1 MAKRASAGWAL
12 ALAAAIAMGAGG
24 CARGRAAEDGGAGSR
39 PVKAHVVP
47 VVSRSVQRTVDS
59 VGSLFPFEEV
69 TVGSEVEGRVAQ
81 VFVDVGDAVARGR
94 ALVKIVPVELGL
106 TLEQERAALEQ
117 IQTRLTT
124 TGGGVLK
131 DPKEAAEVKRADA
144 DRTDAEQKYLRA
156 KELFAQGLISR
167 GTFDEA
173 EARFNGARAGY
184 DMAVQNVLTLRAQ
197 AAQRTASVALAGKKL
212 SDTVIR
218 APFEG
223 HVKDRMVSPGQY
235 VKVQTP
241 VMVIVDTNRLRARL
255 KVPEKMAGWV
265 AVGQPVKVQVEAYPL
280 RSFEGAVSRMN
291 PSVDPQTRS
300 FDVEALLDNRD
311 GVLKPG
317 FFARASIVSSRVD
330 QALVVPQ
337 DALRYLYGV
346 YKVYTVEQS
355 ALHETEV
362 KLGAREGAEVEI
374 VSGLKEGS
382 SVAVPLEGEELRDGA
397 AVMAVK

>member
-1 MAKRASAGWAL
+1 MAKRPSSGFAL
-12 ALAAAIAMGAGG
+12 ALAVAFTAAGG
-24 CARGRAAEDGGAGSR
+24 CARGRAAEDGRGPKA
-39 PVKAHVVP
+39 VKAHVVP
-47 VVSRSVQRTVDS
+47 VASRSVQRTVDS

-69 TVGSEVEGRVAQ
+69 TVGAEVEGRVAQ
-81 VFVDVGDAVARGR
+81 VFVDVGDAVSRGR

-173 EARFNGARAGY
+173 EARYNGARAGY

-265 AVGQPVKVQVEAYPL
+265 AVGQPVKVQVEAYPD
-280 RSFEGAVSRMN
+280 RAFEGAVSRMS

-355 ALHETEV
+355 ALRETEV
-362 KLGAREGAEVEI
+362 KLGAREGADVEI
-374 VSGLKEGS
+374 VSGLKEGAQ
-382 SVAVPLEGEELRDGA
+382 VAVPLEGEEMRDGA
-397 AVMAVK
+397 LVEAVK

>member
-12 ALAAAIAMGAGG
+12 ALAGAAAASVGA
-24 CARGRAAEDGGAGSR
+24 CARGRAAEDGGAASR

-59 VGSLFPFEEV
+59 VGSLFAFEEV

-106 TLEQERAALEQ
+106 NREQERAALEQ

-124 TGGGVLK
+124 TGGGALK

-265 AVGQPVKVQVEAYPL
+265 AVGQPVKVQVEAYPD
-280 RSFEGAVSRMN
+280 RAFEGAVSRMN

-355 ALHETEV
+355 ALRETEV
-362 KLGAREGAEVEI
+362 KLGAREGPDVEI
-374 VSGLKEGS
+374 VSGLKEGA

-397 AVMAVK
+397 LVEAVK

>member
-1 MAKRASAGWAL
+1 VAL
-12 ALAAAIAMGAGG
+12 ALAASVGVGG
-24 CARGRAAEDGGAGSR
+24 CARGRAAEDGAGSR

-81 VFVDVGDAVARGR
+81 VFVDVGDAVSRGR

-124 TGGGVLK
+124 SGGGALK

-156 KELFAQGLISR
+156 KELFGQGLISR

-223 HVKDRMVSPGQY
+223 HVKDRMVTPGQY

-241 VMVIVDTNRLRARL
+241 VFVIVDTNRLRARL

-265 AVGQPVKVQVEAYPL
+265 AVGQPVKVQVEAYPQ

-330 QALVVPQ
+330 QALIVPQ

-362 KLGAREGAEVEI
+362 KLGAREGVDVEI

-397 AVMAVK
+397 TVAAVK

>member
-1 MAKRASAGWAL
+1 MGKRASAGLAL
-12 ALAAAIAMGAGG
+12 ALTAGTVAAGG
-24 CARGRAAEDGGAGSR
+24 CARGRAAEDGTRGSR

-81 VFVDVGDAVARGR
+81 VFVDVGDAVTRGR
-94 ALVKIVPVELGL
+94 PLVKVVPIELGL

-117 IQTRLTT
+117 IQARLTT
-124 TGGGVLK
+124 PGGAAAVK

-156 KELFAQGLISR
+156 KELFGEGLISR

-223 HVKDRMVSPGQY
+223 HVKDRMVTQGQY

-241 VMVIVDTNRLRARL
+241 VMVIVATDRLRARL
-255 KVPEKMAGWV
+255 KVPEKMAAWV
-265 AVGQPVKVQVEAYPL
+265 AVGQPVKVQVEAYPE
-280 RSFEGAVSRMN
+280 RAFEGAVSRMN

-300 FDVEALLDNRD
+300 FDVEALLENRD

-346 YKVYTVEQS
+346 YKVFTVDRS
-355 ALHETEV
+355 ALRETEV
-362 KLGAREGAEVEI
+362 KLGAREGADVEI
-374 VSGLKEGS
+374 VSGLKEGTY
-382 SVAVPLEGEELRDGA
+382 VAVPLEGEELRDGA
-397 AVMAVK
+397 AVEAVK

>member
-1 MAKRASAGWAL
+1 MAKRPSSGFAL
-12 ALAAAIAMGAGG
+12 ALAVAFTAAGG
-24 CARGRAAEDGGAGSR
+24 CARGRAAEDGRGPKA
-39 PVKAHVVP
+39 VKAHVVP
-47 VVSRSVQRTVDS
+47 VASRSVQRTVDS

-69 TVGSEVEGRVAQ
+69 TVGAEVEGRVAQ
-81 VFVDVGDAVARGR
+81 VFVDVGDAVSRGR

-124 TGGGVLK
+124 SGGGVLK

-173 EARFNGARAGY
+173 EARYNGARAGY

-265 AVGQPVKVQVEAYPL
+265 AVGQPVKVQVEAYPD
-280 RSFEGAVSRMN
+280 RAFEGAVSRMN

-355 ALHETEV
+355 ALRETEV
-362 KLGAREGAEVEI
+362 KLGAREGADVEI
-374 VSGLKEGS
+374 VSGLKEGAQ
-382 SVAVPLEGEELRDGA
+382 VAVPLEGEEMRDGA
-397 AVMAVK
+397 LVEAVK

>member
-1 MAKRASAGWAL
+1 MAKRTSAGWAR
-12 ALAAAIAMGAGG
+12 ALATVAAATVIG
-24 CARGRAAEDGGAGSR
+24 CARGRAAEDGARGSK

-117 IQTRLTT
+117 IQARLTSP
-124 TGGGVLK
+124 GGVVLK

-212 SDTVIR
+212 GDTVIR

-265 AVGQPVKVQVEAYPL
+265 AVGQPVKVQVEAYPQ
-280 RSFEGAVSRMN
+280 RAFEGAVSRMN

-330 QALVVPQ
+330 LALVVPQ

-362 KLGAREGAEVEI
+362 KLGAREGADVEI

-382 SVAVPLEGEELRDGA
+382 HVAVPLEGEEMRDGA
-397 AVMAVK
+397 PVAAVK